1 MAIRHMCDVMHH
13 RCPITLPGSATV
25 QTACQHMRDHRVGAV
40 MVIAEGGVLEGI
52 FTGRDAVRLL
62 AEGRNAAHTKL
73 ESVMTR
79 NPSIM
84 SPHHG
89 AVEAL
94 RLMHDGGFRHVPV
107 VHDGR
112 VVGMVSHGDFH
123 AIEHAAFDE
132 QTGLWERL

>member
-1 MAIRHMCDVMHH
+1 
-13 RCPITLPGSATV
+13 
-25 QTACQHMRDHRVGAV
+25 MRDHRVGAV
-40 MVIAEGGVLEGI
+40 MVIGEGGVLEGI

-62 AEGRNAAHTKL
+62 AEGRNAVHTKL
-73 ESVMTR
+73 DSVMTR

-84 SPHHG
+84 SPYQG

-94 RLMHDGGFRHVPV
+94 RLMHDGDFRHVPV

-112 VVGMVSHGDFH
+112 VAGMVSHGDFH
-123 AIEHAAFDE
+123 AIEHAAFDD